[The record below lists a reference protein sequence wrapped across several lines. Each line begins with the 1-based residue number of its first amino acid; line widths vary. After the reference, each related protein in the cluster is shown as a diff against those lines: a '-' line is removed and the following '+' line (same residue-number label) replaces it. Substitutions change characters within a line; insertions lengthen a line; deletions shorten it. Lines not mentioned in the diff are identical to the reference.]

1 MGLGGMEIEALDGRR
16 WNETIASLPAAH
28 VLQTWEWSQVKARF
42 GWQPLCRAWQ
52 DDQGRLQAA
61 ALVLERT
68 AALPLRAG
76 IARVLYVPKGPLL
89 VNWQDPQLRRQ
100 VLLALRELAQA
111 HGAVFIKIDPDVRL
125 GTGIPD
131 SDEATGDETGQAV
144 VADLQSLGWRFSQ
157 EQVQFRNTVQVDLA
171 ASTEELLGRMK
182 QKTRY
187 NIRLAERKGVRVRP
201 AQIGDFDLLY
211 RMYVETS
218 LRDGF
223 VIRERAYY
231 LALWETFMGAGMLDP
246 LVAEVAGEPVAG
258 IVIFRFARRAWYMQG
273 MSRESHR
280 EKMPNHLLQ
289 WEAMHRAREAGCLT
303 YDLWGAPDK
312 FDPDQPLWGVYRFK
326 EGLGG
331 RLIRHIGAWD
341 LPIRPVLY
349 RLYMDILPRWLDILR
364 HRRRTETRQEMDL

>member
-1 MGLGGMEIEALDGRR
+1 
-16 WNETIASLPAAH
+16 
-28 VLQTWEWSQVKARF
+28 
-42 GWQPLCRAWQ
+42 
-52 DDQGRLQAA
+52 
-61 ALVLERT
+61 
-68 AALPLRAG
+68 
-76 IARVLYVPKGPLL
+76 
-89 VNWQDPQLRRQ
+89 
-100 VLLALRELAQA
+100 
-111 HGAVFIKIDPDVRL
+111 
-125 GTGIPD
+125 
-131 SDEATGDETGQAV
+131 
-144 VADLQSLGWRFSQ
+144 
-157 EQVQFRNTVQVDLA
+157 
-171 ASTEELLGRMK
+171 
-182 QKTRY
+182 
-187 NIRLAERKGVRVRP
+187 
-201 AQIGDFDLLY
+201 
-211 RMYVETS
+211 
-218 LRDGF
+218 
-223 VIRERAYY
+223 
-231 LALWETFMGAGMLDP
+231 MLDP

-364 HRRRTETRQEMDL
+364 HRRRTETRQEKDL